1 MEIREEELIREYSSN
16 DNELRDLYSEHL
28 DLKRRL
34 ESLRSQ
40 HHLSTEDELEIKRIQ
55 KLKLAQKDRM
65 MDLIR
70 RHQHESR

>member
-1 MEIREEELIREYSSN
+1 MEIREEQLIREYSSN
-16 DNELRDLYSEHL
+16 DNELRDLYAEHL
-28 DLKRRL
+28 VLKRQL

-70 RHQHESR
+70 RHQHNGH